1 MDLTGYEKERMDLL
15 TKLVRR
21 LVPSRAKCCLCND
34 CLEDILAELEGKDMN
49 HLDLLKKNGL
59 TPDMEALG
67 GKLGIDWAKVW
78 ALVRQYGIIV
88 IQLLPQLLPLIEAGD
103 WPAVLALIL
112 ANLHAPVPTPIPAV
126 TA

>member
-1 MDLTGYEKERMDLL
+1 
-15 TKLVRR
+15 
-21 LVPSRAKCCLCND
+21 
-34 CLEDILAELEGKDMN
+34 MN

-59 TPDMEALG
+59 TPEMEALG
-67 GKLGIDWAKVW
+67 GRLGIKWAEIW
-78 ALVRQYGIIV
+78 PLVLKYGVIV

-112 ANLHAPVPTPIPAV
+112 ANLHAPVPPVVPPV